1 MRPFFIAHILFER
14 AGLCE
19 KLILYILFYSC
30 IFILTNDFNMVRNLK
45 GGSGTKALA
54 RKHQTSSKDGN
65 IRLPSCNA
73 EQFAFV
79 SKMFG
84 HGMCEVFINDDTKLT
99 AHIRNKFR
107 GRQKRQNMVSSS
119 SIVLV
124 GLREWETTPTNCDLL
139 CVYDNNDII
148 SIKSLPNAPHNLF
161 KRIDSSDFY
170 SFSSDNLVFENID
183 HHDDLPIDTTISN
196 DDHDQQHTNLFIH
209 NFDDI

>member
-1 MRPFFIAHILFER
+1 
-14 AGLCE
+14 
-19 KLILYILFYSC
+19 
-30 IFILTNDFNMVRNLK
+30 MVRNLK

-107 GRQKRQNMVSSS
+107 GRQKRQNLVSSS

-124 GLREWETTPTNCDLL
+124 GLREWENTPTNCDLL
-139 CVYDNNDII
+139 CVYDNNDLIH
-148 SIKSLPNAPHNLF
+148 IKSLPNAPHNLF
-161 KRIDSSDFY
+161 KRIDSSEFY
-170 SFSSDNLVFENID
+170 SFSSDNLVFDNND
-183 HHDDLPIDTTISN
+183 NHNHYHTTISDNNNHNNNNN
-196 DDHDQQHTNLFIH
+196 DNHFIH